1 VPLYPELRRPRY
13 RALVGDL
20 VAIILLLIFAWA
32 GFKVHGA
39 VDKLAV
45 LGEGVQA
52 SGDVVRDGFESA
64 ADAVDGTPVVGDEIA
79 DGLRSAGE
87 GSGGEVVELGEQ
99 GEEGAHDLANVLGFV
114 TFALPALIVLVI
126 WLPGRVSQVKRLRAA
141 SQVLRDGE
149 SEERRRL
156 LAMRAA
162 FSLPYGQL
170 LAYTRD
176 PLGDLEDGRYDALV
190 AAALEDAG
198 LKSSRTPAAGS
209 G

>member
-1 VPLYPELRRPRY
+1 VRLYPELRGPRA
-13 RALVGDL
+13 RALVADVVS
-20 VAIILLLIFAWA
+20 VALLILFAWA
-32 GFKVHGA
+32 GLKVHDA
-39 VDKLAV
+39 VDRLAV

-52 SGDVVRDGFESA
+52 TGGVVQDGFESA
-64 ADAVDGTPVVGDEIA
+64 ADAVDGTPVVGGEIA

-87 GSGGEVVELGEQ
+87 GSGGEVVELGEE
-99 GEEGAHDLANVLGFV
+99 GEEGAHDLANLLGFV
-114 TFALPALIVLVI
+114 TFALPALLVLTR
-126 WLPGRVSQVKRLRAA
+126 WLPGRISQVRRLRAA
-141 SQVLRDGE
+141 SEVLGDQATP
-149 SEERRRL
+149 ERRRL

-198 LKSSRTPAAGS
+198 LKSSRTPAG